1 MPHLILECSGNISN
15 EIPFETLFQQLHQLL
30 AGALPTQLASFKS
43 RVISYEKYYVGTDFE
58 KNAFL
63 HLTIKIMPGRS
74 DEVKDLV
81 GKEVLKMLNDL
92 NNDLDLN
99 NVSLSVE
106 LIDLN
111 THYFKKTI

>member
-1 MPHLILECSGNISN
+1 
-15 EIPFETLFQQLHQLL
+15 
-30 AGALPTQLASFKS
+30 
-43 RVISYEKYYVGTDFE
+43 
-58 KNAFL
+58 
-63 HLTIKIMPGRS
+63 MPGRS

-81 GKEVLKMLNDL
+81 GKGVLKILNNL
-92 NNDLDLN
+92 SNDLDLN